1 MTEDTIRARV
11 DANLKKMFEAACKE
25 NDRTAS
31 QVLRDFMKSYVAQHG
46 NKQGSLLK

>member
-11 DANLKKMFEAACKE
+11 DSDLKKMFEAACKD

-46 NKQGSLLK
+46 NKQGRLLK